1 MKWLRIDIDMCN
13 NTKVLYFGRLIRHQ
27 YPEALLLRLWSWC
40 VTRAPEGDISR
51 FDPTEI
57 AIACNYDGDGETL
70 ISAMLKAGLLDQVE
84 DGLVIHGWY
93 ERQGVVMNR
102 GRRDAERHRE
112 FRQRQKADEV
122 ETSLESHEDVLKTS
136 CGRRGLTI
144 TSTKT
149 NTNHEERVAPLH
161 VASEIDRVAPPHLAA
176 APPQAGPADESPAA
190 PKEQYPSDFV
200 AFWQSYRRP
209 AGKGSKPAA
218 LREWRKLNAA
228 YRGLAIKELATF
240 QASKDWQKES
250 GQYIPHA
257 ERYLKLQLF
266 LSPPEPGN
274 GNGRDSPGH
283 DPNCPWCRGTGIK
296 INHLLSGDV
305 EAPCTC
311 RR

>member
-1 MKWLRIDIDMCN
+1 MSWFKLDENLPDHPKLKLLEELLDDEDAIARLTFLWCWCLKYSPSGDISKFSVRTIAKAARFTGDPKKFMAAMIETGFIDVSDDECCIHDWQDWQ
-13 NTKVLYFGRLIRHQ
+13 GRLIELKERNRDRQRTYRERHNDKTSSN
-27 YPEALLLRLWSWC
+27 AL
-40 VTRAPEGDISR
+40 VTRYEDVTEPLRTPTRGDENR
-51 FDPTEI
+51 GDLR
-57 AIACNYDGDGETL
+57 GDG
-70 ISAMLKAGLLDQVE
+70 
-84 DGLVIHGWY
+84 
-93 ERQGVVMNR
+93 
-102 GRRDAERHRE
+102 
-112 FRQRQKADEV
+112 
-122 ETSLESHEDVLKTS
+122 
-136 CGRRGLTI
+136 
-144 TSTKT
+144 
-149 NTNHEERVAPLH
+149 VAPLH
-161 VASEIDRVAPPHLAA
+161 VASEIDRVAPPPLAA

-274 GNGRDSPGH
+274 GNGHGRDSPGH
-283 DPNCPWCRGTGIK
+283 DPNCPWCRGTGVK